1 MVRVKPIF
9 TLIKISVLFLFFLS
23 ITNAHAQNFNT
34 DINKDFEK
42 AVSLYK
48 AKNYE
53 TALVIFQRIAFQ
65 KTSNS
70 KLTASEF
77 FICNIYLQTKNYDAL
92 DKSVNQFLSNYA
104 GSKYADEVKKILIQ
118 SLIDRKDYYKAF
130 GVSIGFLSK
139 SNSIVFWNET
149 KDIAEKIALNYLNSS
164 EVSDIS
170 NEFNNSSVKPFL
182 LLITGKLY
190 RKEGN
195 ETAAKKAFDEIITN
209 YKNSD
214 EYVLAVSLRN
224 SISTQ
229 DRDSNDPVVGV
240 MMSVTDQDGRK
251 IQSVSEI
258 LEGIKYAFHENNSSG
273 QDKIGL
279 IIKDLQKD
287 KKLITDQSRNFVED
301 RQVKCVLGPV
311 FSDDVRNALKEFD
324 GSDLCI
330 ISPTATDDDLVSL
343 SKNFYQANPSFSAR
357 GKAFAQYLYF
367 VENIRKIAVLNSID
381 GYSPIIADHFIQE
394 FKKLG
399 GNVVVRETYKSNT
412 YSLSDQM
419 SGISVFA
426 NSLDGIYA
434 PLSNQSDATVILSS
448 LVQYGLNLKIFGS
461 QDWYIAKGF
470 ETATGLSN
478 KLVFDSDYFIN
489 YNDPDFQNFSNDF
502 KKITGREVNRNVL
515 YGYDLAKYIITVIH
529 NTDPTRTNIKFK
541 MESGINVSGFHNDIS
556 FDSERINKF
565 INIVRYK
572 DGIFELVEKYRS
584 TK

>member
-1 MVRVKPIF
+1 MNLKSLF
-9 TLIKISVLFLFFLS
+9 NFNLIKLFVLLLVFVS
-23 ITNAHAQNFNT
+23 AGNAQNFNS

-48 AKNYE
+48 SKNYE
-53 TALVIFQRIAFQ
+53 TALVVFQRIAFQ
-65 KTSNS
+65 KTSNP
-70 KLTASEF
+70 KLTAAEF
-77 FICNIYLQTKNYDAL
+77 FICKIYLETKNYDAL

-104 GSKYADEVKKILIQ
+104 GSKYADEIKKILIQ
-118 SLIDRKDYYKAF
+118 SFIDRKEFYKAF
-130 GVSIGFLSK
+130 GVSIGFLNK

-149 KDIAEKIALNYLNSS
+149 KDIAEKIALNYLSSS
-164 EVSDIS
+164 EVNEIS
-170 NEFNNSSVKPFL
+170 SEFNNSAVKPFL

-190 RKEGN
+190 RNEGN

-214 EYVLAVSLRN
+214 EYILAVNLKN
-224 SISTQ
+224 SISTS
-229 DRDSNDPVVGV
+229 DKYSNNPVVGV
-240 MMSVTDQDGRK
+240 MISITDQDGRK

-258 LEGIKYAFHENNSSG
+258 LEGIKYAFHLNNSSER
-273 QDKIGL
+273 DKIGL

-287 KKLITDQSRNFVED
+287 KRIITEQSRNFIED
-301 RQVKCVLGPV
+301 QRVRCVLGPV

-330 ISPTATDDDLVSL
+330 ISPTATDDDLVGL

-357 GKAFAQYLYF
+357 GKAFAQYLYY
-367 VENIRKIAVLNSID
+367 VENIRNMAVLNSVD
-381 GYSPIIADHFIQE
+381 GYSPIIADNFIQE

-399 GNVVVRETYKSNT
+399 GNILVRETYKSNS
-412 YSLSDQM
+412 YSLSDQI

-448 LVQYGLNLKIFGS
+448 LVQYGLDLRIFGS
-461 QDWYIAKGF
+461 QDWFIAKGF
-470 ETATGLSN
+470 ETATELSN
-478 KLVFDSDYFIN
+478 KLVFESDYFIN
-489 YNDPDFQNFSNDF
+489 FNDPDFQSFSSDF
-502 KKITGREVNRNVL
+502 KKLTGREVNRNVL

-529 NTDPTRTNIKFK
+529 NTDPTRTNIRYK
-541 MESGINVSGFHNDIS
+541 MESGINVTGFHNNIS

-565 INIVRYK
+565 INIVRFK
-572 DGIFELVEKYRS
+572 NGIFELVEKYRS
-584 TK
+584 GK